1 MAWAFEQNAQ
11 SEAVTLTGKMESYYL
26 IDMLTSGS
34 PECASELYA
43 DSCRPF

>member
-1 MAWAFEQNAQ
+1 MARQFEQDSM
-11 SEAVTLTGKMESYYL
+11 SEAVTCAGKVGNSYL

-34 PECASELYA
+34 TECAAELYA